1 MEDHD
6 KDDLHVT
13 SKNKAKYHSLLGRYQ
28 HPLRNEKTIKM
39 SSGSATVNIYK
50 NVETRDIITAVSK

>member
-1 MEDHD
+1 MDDRD
-6 KDDLHVT
+6 KNDLHVT
-13 SKNKAKYHSLLGRYQ
+13 SRNGAKYHSLMGRYQ

-39 SSGSATVNIYK
+39 SSGSAAVNIYK